1 MARVSADSVPSLM
14 DQRLVAALQWDG
26 RLAAER
32 AAHVLGLSP
41 AHLGTRCSTSAP
53 AR

>member
-1 MARVSADSVPSLM
+1 MACVSADSVLSLM

-32 AAHVLGLSP
+32 AAHWSAATSP
-41 AHLGTRCSTSAP
+41 VTA
-53 AR
+53 ARAR

>member
-1 MARVSADSVPSLM
+1 MARVSADSVLSLM
-14 DQRLVAALQWDG
+14 DQRLVVALQWDG

-32 AAHVLGLSP
+32 AAHVLGAPPTWEP
-41 AHLGTRCSTSAP
+41 AAARAPP